1 MLLKIFM
8 GRCASFVIKIKENF
22 KLKNILDHE
31 FLPKNVVNAVR
42 RKEVRNEFTE
52 FLYNKNILDFLI
64 FSNCGN

>member
-1 MLLKIFM
+1 M

-52 FLYNKNILDFLI
+52 FLYNKNILDFSI
-64 FSNCGN
+64 CSNCDNKW